1 MLEIKFLLLLSRAD
15 SVVPVN
21 QKAAINKQIWYC
33 WLFLIVVKPNFL
45 NALQLKSSTRIKVMF
60 WVQ

>member
-1 MLEIKFLLLLSRAD
+1 MLEIKFLLLSRAD

-33 WLFLIVVKPNFL
+33 WLFLRVVKPNVL